1 MSGEVSLPPPFD
13 PFLSLRCG
21 KTPPHW
27 GSCLLS
33 QRCPQTGPG
42 HHSTWRLG
50 TGDQP
55 LTQATA
61 EDRVGQVW
69 SANFL
74 PCAPA
79 QVAAWPCPSEL
90 FCGWPRAM
98 LAGAGARGR
107 GGVLTL
113 GLPPSCPSPR
123 PCSCSF
129 SSNRNLSCPAQPS
142 ACQSCWGRGGRARW
156 PVPGLTALRFPAE
169 GVIPRHSG
177 AHTGSLLRE
186 KRHEHNRPT
195 VEATRLLGCAGGRT
209 RWSRAVG
216 GARAV
221 TRHPGEKRLKPA
233 TSLLCPTPPQEDYRC
248 FLL

>member
-27 GSCLLS
+27 GGCLLS

-50 TGDQP
+50 TADQP

-98 LAGAGARGR
+98 LTGAGARGE

-113 GLPPSCPSPR
+113 GLPPTYPNPAGVLVHFPQTGTSAAQLSRQHVSLAGAAEAEPVGPSLASR
-123 PCSCSF
+123 P
-129 SSNRNLSCPAQPS
+129 
-142 ACQSCWGRGGRARW
+142 
-156 PVPGLTALRFPAE
+156 
-169 GVIPRHSG
+169 
-177 AHTGSLLRE
+177 
-186 KRHEHNRPT
+186 
-195 VEATRLLGCAGGRT
+195 
-209 RWSRAVG
+209 
-216 GARAV
+216 
-221 TRHPGEKRLKPA
+221 
-233 TSLLCPTPPQEDYRC
+233 
-248 FLL
+248 

>member
-1 MSGEVSLPPPFD
+1 MARVPAFSQSMSGEVSLPPPFD

-42 HHSTWRLG
+42 HHSTWCLG

-61 EDRVGQVW
+61 EDQVGQVW

-90 FCGWPRAM
+90 FCRWPRAM

-107 GGVLTL
+107 GGGGAHAGPAPLLPQPAPVFLFIFLKPEPQLPSSAVSMSVLL
-113 GLPPSCPSPR
+113 GPRRPSPLASPWPHR
-123 PCSCSF
+123 PEVSC
-129 SSNRNLSCPAQPS
+129 
-142 ACQSCWGRGGRARW
+142 
-156 PVPGLTALRFPAE
+156 
-169 GVIPRHSG
+169 
-177 AHTGSLLRE
+177 
-186 KRHEHNRPT
+186 
-195 VEATRLLGCAGGRT
+195 
-209 RWSRAVG
+209 
-216 GARAV
+216 
-221 TRHPGEKRLKPA
+221 
-233 TSLLCPTPPQEDYRC
+233 
-248 FLL
+248 

>member
-1 MSGEVSLPPPFD
+1 MPPDRPGTPFNLALGHWGPATDPGHSRGPGGASLVCKLSALCTCSGGGLALPLRALLRVAQGHAD
-13 PFLSLRCG
+13 RCG
-21 KTPPHW
+21 SAGGGGGAHAGPAPHLPQP
-27 GSCLLS
+27 G
-33 QRCPQTGPG
+33 RC
-42 HHSTWRLG
+42 SR
-50 TGDQP
+50 
-55 LTQATA
+55 
-61 EDRVGQVW
+61 
-69 SANFL
+69 
-74 PCAPA
+74 
-79 QVAAWPCPSEL
+79 
-90 FCGWPRAM
+90 
-98 LAGAGARGR
+98 
-107 GGVLTL
+107 
-113 GLPPSCPSPR
+113 
-123 PCSCSF
+123 SF

-169 GVIPRHSG
+169 GVIPRHSSV
-177 AHTGSLLRE
+177 HTGSLLRE
-186 KRHEHNRPT
+186 KRREHNRPT

>member
-1 MSGEVSLPPPFD
+1 MPPDRPRTPFN
-13 PFLSLRCG
+13 LALG
-21 KTPPHW
+21 HW
-27 GSCLLS
+27 GPATDPGHS
-33 QRCPQTGPG
+33 RGPG
-42 HHSTWRLG
+42 GASLVCKLPALCTCSGGGLAL
-50 TGDQP
+50 P
-55 LTQATA
+55 LRALL
-61 EDRVGQVW
+61 RV
-69 SANFL
+69 
-74 PCAPA
+74 A
-79 QVAAWPCPSEL
+79 Q
-90 FCGWPRAM
+90 GH
-98 LAGAGARGR
+98 AGRCESVGGA
-107 GGVLTL
+107 VLTL

-123 PCSCSF
+123 PCSYSF

-142 ACQSCWGRGGRARW
+142 ACQSCWGRGGRAHW

-177 AHTGSLLRE
+177 VHTGSLLRE
-186 KRHEHNRPT
+186 KRREHNRPT